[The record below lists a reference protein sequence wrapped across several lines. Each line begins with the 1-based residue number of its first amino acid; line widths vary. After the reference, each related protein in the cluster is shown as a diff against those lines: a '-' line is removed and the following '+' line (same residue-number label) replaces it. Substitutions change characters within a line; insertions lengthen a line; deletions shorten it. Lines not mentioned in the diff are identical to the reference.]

1 MSSSW
6 LRWSWMSLGFA
17 VLLACA
23 ASPAKPA
30 AEPSVQAPSQ
40 AAPPPPPPPE
50 AKTPS
55 AYEQRWQTACT
66 EPGALGRCPAP
77 FDRPGVFFDAKG
89 KGQYTPPGLC
99 GVAVQESDRAAHT
112 ALEPKRKALRACF
125 RGAAHGAW
133 VDVASDGSRPAV
145 ASPELPARTA
155 SCVAALL
162 KRSLPSTGPQSVK
175 RVVVLS
181 VGSARDGQPSLSKE
195 SVNAMITAHAE
206 EVGACYDG
214 ALEVWPGLRGRM
226 APSVVIWFDGTVALV
241 HTQESSLDNP
251 ALECCINTAV
261 RAWRFGPPDDGN
273 IAIVNLPFVLGPQP

>member
-1 MSSSW
+1 MSSSS
-6 LRWSWMSLGFA
+6 LRGSWIYVGCA
-17 VLLACA
+17 LLVACA
-23 ASPAKPA
+23 SSPAKPA
-30 AEPSVQAPSQ
+30 AEPSVQAPAPA
-40 AAPPPPPPPE
+40 AAPAPAPAP
-50 AKTPS
+50 KVPS

-99 GVAVQESDRAAHT
+99 GVAVQDSDRAAHA

-125 RGAAHGAW
+125 RGAPHGAW
-133 VDVASDGSRPAV
+133 VDVASDGSRPGV
-145 ASPELPARTA
+145 ASPELPARTLT
-155 SCVAALL
+155 CVAGLV
-162 KRSLPSTGPQSVK
+162 KRALPSTGPENVK
-175 RVVVLS
+175 RVVVLN
-181 VGSARDGQPSLSKE
+181 VGSARDDQPSLSKE
-195 SVNAMITAHAE
+195 NVNAMITAHAE

-226 APSVVIWFDGTVALV
+226 APHVVIWFDGTVALV

-261 RAWRFGPPDDGN
+261 RSWRFGPPSDGN
-273 IAIVNLPFVLGPQP
+273 IAIVSLPFVLGPQP